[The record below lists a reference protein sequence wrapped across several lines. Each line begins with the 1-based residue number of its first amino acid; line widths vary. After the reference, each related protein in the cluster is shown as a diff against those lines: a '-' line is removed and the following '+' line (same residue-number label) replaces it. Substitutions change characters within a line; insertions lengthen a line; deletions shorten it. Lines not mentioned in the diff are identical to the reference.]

1 MATLPWRGTGD
12 VEPERSYAA
21 MVSSLPVE
29 RFRTVPRFL
38 WHVLQIRAQ
47 LKHAAGLVGYTLQ
60 ARIFSK
66 RFFTL
71 SVWESEEA
79 LRRFVE
85 LEPHR
90 TIMANLAGATGKT
103 EFKFFSVK
111 GTELPLAFE
120 KELHRLT
127 AR

>member
-1 MATLPWRGTGD
+1 MATLPWSEFA
-12 VEPERSYAA
+12 VAEPERSYTA
-21 MVSSLPVE
+21 MVSYLPVE
-29 RFRTVPRFL
+29 SFRTVPRFL
-38 WHVLQIRAQ
+38 WYVLQILNQ
-47 LKHAAGLVGYTLQ
+47 LRHATGLIGYTLQ

-85 LEPHR
+85 QEPHR
-90 TIMANLAGATGKT
+90 GIVRDLAGAMGKT
-103 EFKFFSVK
+103 EFRFFSVK
-111 GTELPLAFE
+111 GTELPLTFE

-127 AR
+127 AQ